1 MNNKGQTLVI
11 FIILLPV
18 FLAFC
23 ALVIDLGLATY
34 ENTKLKNTT
43 KSILNSV
50 IKNDKVSVENITRL
64 YQKNDI
70 NIENLKININEK
82 NIEIKNQYYIES
94 MFGKIL
100 KIEEYE
106 VRIDA
111 EIDIQTQKIK
121 FE

>member
-23 ALVIDLGLATY
+23 AFVIDLGLATY

-111 EIDIQTQKIK
+111 VIDIQTQKIK